1 MPPAVT
7 SDLIIE
13 VYMERAKIYKKT
25 LLIDPHDDRLL
36 ADAAE
41 HLRSGEVIG
50 FPTETVYG
58 LGCDAGNG
66 EAVKKVFEAKGR
78 PADNPLICHIGDKE
92 QIKDI
97 VSEITPLAQKLIDAF
112 MPGPITVVMKKAD
125 SVSDQTTAGLD
136 TVGVRMPSHPVAN
149 KFLKLC
155 KVPVAAPSANL
166 SGRPSPTGA
175 RSVLEDMDGYIYAV
189 IDGGD
194 SEFGLESTV
203 VDCTGTVPVI
213 LRPGAVTKAD
223 IDAVLS
229 KGETVMS
236 GSLSDKQ
243 TPRSPGMKY
252 RHYAPYA
259 QVEIMKMPEGT
270 KIEGD
275 GATGSDGRI
284 VKSSFTV
291 EDLKKLSDEEARE
304 LVNIASPF
312 ILRSREILAVNP
324 FARIG
329 LYCGSEIKAIYDKM
343 DDKILSSHT
352 EFCAYGKTVD
362 VSCASHGLFE
372 GLRFLDV
379 QEVDVILAQGFDGE
393 GLSVAYMNRLGKASG
408 KKEELTPGMPAPA
421 RPERMPLDIDSFK
434 DTNTASVLFIDDNN
448 TSLSVCC
455 ESLMRR
461 LIGKN
466 EPYISSRSSDT
477 GFELYCE
484 SAGLTAMSGIEP
496 DSQMNRAVKEI
507 TGCGLG
513 YIESRR
519 ADPAIY
525 DDNDLI
531 LTVRD
536 EQAFEITKAFPE
548 IKDKVFSLST
558 FAAANG
564 LVMKDSSGRVM
575 SVSIPD
581 PSGENYETYLH
592 TAKALNAWLEI
603 LFPYILKELGASRI

>member
-1 MPPAVT
+1 
-7 SDLIIE
+7 
-13 VYMERAKIYKKT
+13 MEREKKYIKT
-25 LLIDPHDDRLL
+25 LLIESDDDQALKE
-36 ADAAE
+36 AAE
-41 HLRSGEVIG
+41 HLRNGEVVG

-58 LGCDAGNG
+58 LGCDARNG

-92 QIKDI
+92 QIVDI
-97 VSEITPLAQKLIDAF
+97 VSEITPLAQKLIDSF
-112 MPGPITVVMKKAD
+112 MPGPITVLMKKSD
-125 SVSDQTTAGLD
+125 SISDQTTAGLD

-149 KFLKLC
+149 KFLRYC
-155 KVPVAAPSANL
+155 GVPVAAPSANL

-203 VDCTGTVPVI
+203 VDCTGETPVI

-223 IDAVLS
+223 IDSVLQS
-229 KGETVMS
+229 GETVMA
-236 GSLSDKQ
+236 GMLNDKE

-270 KIEGD
+270 CITGD
-275 GATGSDGRI
+275 DAKGSDGKI
-284 VKSSFTV
+284 INSSFTA
-291 EDLKKLSDEEARE
+291 EDLKKLSDEEAKE

-312 ILRSREILAVNP
+312 ILRSREILAKNP

-329 LYCGSEIKAIYDKM
+329 LYCGSEIKAMYDKLN
-343 DDKILSSHT
+343 DKILSAHT
-352 EFCAYGKTVD
+352 EFCVYGKTVD

-379 QEVDVILAQGFDGE
+379 QEVDTILAQGFDGD
-393 GLSVAYMNRLGKASG
+393 GLSVAYMNRLAKAAG
-408 KKEELTPGMPAPA
+408 KKEALTPGMPAPA
-421 RPERMPLDIDSFK
+421 RPSRTPLPIDAFK
-434 DTNTASVLFIDDNN
+434 DTVTASVLFIDDNN
-448 TSLSVCC
+448 ISLSACC

-461 LIGKN
+461 LIEKN
-466 EPYISSRSSDT
+466 EPYISNRTSDT
-477 GFELYCE
+477 GFEIYCE
-484 SAGLTAMSGIEP
+484 SAGLTAMDGLDP
-496 DSQMNRAVKEI
+496 DEKMEKAVKEL
-507 TGCGLG
+507 TGYGLG
-513 YIESRR
+513 SIESRR
-519 ADPAIY
+519 ANPAVY
-525 DDNDLI
+525 DCNDLI
-531 LTVRD
+531 ITVRD
-536 EQAFEITKAFPE
+536 EQAFAIIKAFPE

-575 SVSIPD
+575 SISVPD

-592 TAKALNAWLEI
+592 TAKALNAWLEL
-603 LFPYILKELGASRI
+603 LFPYILKELGASRV

>member
-1 MPPAVT
+1 
-7 SDLIIE
+7 
-13 VYMERAKIYKKT
+13 MEREKKYSKT
-25 LLIDPHDDRLL
+25 ILIAQDDDQ
-36 ADAAE
+36 AVKEAAE
-41 HLRSGEVIG
+41 HLRKGEVVG

-58 LGCDAGNG
+58 LGCDARDG
-66 EAVKKVFEAKGR
+66 EAVKRVFEAKGR
-78 PADNPLICHIGDKE
+78 PADNPLICHIGSKE

-97 VSEITPLAQKLIDAF
+97 VSEITPLAQKLIDSF
-112 MPGPITVVMKKAD
+112 MPGPITIVMKK
-125 SVSDQTTAGLD
+125 SESISDQTTAGLD

-149 KFLKLC
+149 KFLKYC
-155 KVPVAAPSANL
+155 GIPVAAPSANL

-175 RSVLEDMDGYIYAV
+175 RSVIEDMDGYIYAV

-203 VDCTGTVPVI
+203 VDCTGEEPVI
-213 LRPGAVTKAD
+213 LRPGAVTKTD
-223 IDAVLS
+223 IDSVLND
-229 KGETVMS
+229 KETLMS
-236 GSLSDKQ
+236 GELNNKE

-252 RHYAPYA
+252 RHYAPFA

-270 KIEGD
+270 KITGD
-275 GATGSDGRI
+275 NACGSDGRI
-284 VKSSFTV
+284 LKSSFSV
-291 EDLKKLSDEEARE
+291 EDLKKLTDEEAKE

-312 ILRSREILAVNP
+312 ILRSREILSKNP

-329 LYCGSEIKAIYDKM
+329 LYCGSEIRAMYDKLN
-343 DDKILSSHT
+343 DKILSAHT
-352 EFCAYGKTVD
+352 EFCVYGKTVD

-393 GLSVAYMNRLGKASG
+393 GLSVAYMNRLTKASG

-421 RPERMPLDIDSFK
+421 RPSRTPLPIEAFK
-434 DTNTASVLFIDDNN
+434 DTFTASVLFIDDNN
-448 TSLSVCC
+448 TSLSACL

-461 LIGKN
+461 MLEKN
-466 EPYISSRSSDT
+466 EPYISERADNT
-477 GFELYCE
+477 GFEIYCE
-484 SAGLTAMSGIEP
+484 SAGLTAMDGLEP
-496 DSQMNRAVKEI
+496 DPQMDKAVKEL
-507 TGCGLG
+507 TGLG
-513 YIESRR
+513 LSSIDSRR
-519 ADPAIY
+519 ANPAIY
-525 DDNDLI
+525 DCNDLI

-536 EQAFEITKAFPE
+536 EQAFALTKAFPE

-564 LVMKDSSGRVM
+564 LVMKDSSGKVM
-575 SVSIPD
+575 SISIPD

-592 TAKALNAWLEI
+592 TVKALNAWLEI

>member
-1 MPPAVT
+1 
-7 SDLIIE
+7 
-13 VYMERAKIYKKT
+13 MEREKRYNKT
-25 LLIDPHDDRLL
+25 LLIDSDDSK
-36 ADAAE
+36 AIKDAAE
-41 HLRSGEVIG
+41 HLKNGEVIG

-58 LGCDAGNG
+58 LGCDARNG

-78 PADNPLICHIGDKE
+78 PADNPLICHIGDKS
-92 QIKDI
+92 QIGDI

-112 MPGPITVVMKKAD
+112 MPGPITIVMKKAD
-125 SVSDQTTAGLD
+125 SISDQTTAGLD

-149 KFLKLC
+149 KFLKAC
-155 KVPVAAPSANL
+155 GVPVAAPSANL

-194 SEFGLESTV
+194 SEYGLESTV
-203 VDCTGTVPVI
+203 VDCTGKDPVI

-223 IDAVLS
+223 IDAVLNGS
-229 KGETVMS
+229 EAVMS
-236 GSLSDKQ
+236 GSLADKE

-275 GATGSDGRI
+275 DAAGSDGKI
-284 VKSSFTV
+284 KKTSFTV
-291 EDLKKLSDEEARE
+291 EDLKKLTDDEAKE

-312 ILRSREILAVNP
+312 ILRSREILASNP

-329 LYCGSEIKAIYDKM
+329 LYCGEEIKAVYEKLNDE
-343 DDKILSSHT
+343 ILSAHT
-352 EFCAYGKTVD
+352 EFCVYGKTVD

-393 GLSVAYMNRLGKASG
+393 GLSVAYMNRLSKAAG
-408 KKEELTPGMPAPA
+408 KKEELTPGMPKPA
-421 RPERMPLDIDSFK
+421 RPSRTPLPIDAFK
-434 DTNTASVLFIDDNN
+434 DTFTASVLFVDDNN
-448 TSLSVCC
+448 TSLSACC

-461 LIGKN
+461 KLEKN
-466 EPYISSRSSDT
+466 EPYISNRMSDT
-477 GFELYCE
+477 GFEIYCE
-484 SAGLTAMSGIEP
+484 SAGLTAMDGMDP
-496 DSQMNRAVKEI
+496 DSQMDKAVKEL
-507 TGCGLG
+507 TGWGLG
-513 YIESRR
+513 SIESRR
-519 ADPAIY
+519 ANPAIY

-536 EQAFEITKAFPE
+536 EQAFAIIKAFPE

-558 FAAANG
+558 FAAKNG
-564 LVMKDSSGRVM
+564 LVMKDSSGRIM
-575 SVSIPD
+575 SISVPD
-581 PSGENYETYLH
+581 PTGENYETYLH
-592 TAKALNAWLEI
+592 TAKALGAWLDL
-603 LFPYILKELGASRI
+603 LFPYIIKELGASRV

>member
-1 MPPAVT
+1 
-7 SDLIIE
+7 
-13 VYMERAKIYKKT
+13 MEREKRYNKT
-25 LLIDPHDDRLL
+25 LLIDSDDSK
-36 ADAAE
+36 AIKDAAE
-41 HLRSGEVIG
+41 HLKNGEVIG

-58 LGCDAGNG
+58 LGCDARNG

-92 QIKDI
+92 QIAGI

-112 MPGPITVVMKKAD
+112 MPGPITIVMKKAD
-125 SVSDQTTAGLD
+125 SISDQTTAGLD

-149 KFLKLC
+149 KFLKAC
-155 KVPVAAPSANL
+155 GVPVAAPSANL

-194 SEFGLESTV
+194 SEYGLESTV
-203 VDCTGTVPVI
+203 VDCTGKDPVI

-223 IDAVLS
+223 IDAVLNGS
-229 KGETVMS
+229 EAVMS
-236 GSLSDKQ
+236 GSLADKE

-259 QVEIMKMPEGT
+259 QVEIMKMPDGT

-275 GATGSDGRI
+275 DAAGSDGKI
-284 VKSSFTV
+284 KKTSFTV
-291 EDLKKLSDEEARE
+291 EDLKKLTDDEAKE

-312 ILRSREILAVNP
+312 ILRSREILASNP

-329 LYCGSEIKAIYDKM
+329 LYCGEEIKAVYEKLNDE
-343 DDKILSSHT
+343 ILSAHT
-352 EFCAYGKTVD
+352 EFCVYGKTVD

-393 GLSVAYMNRLGKASG
+393 GLSVAYMNRLSKAAG
-408 KKEELTPGMPAPA
+408 KKEELTPGMPKPA
-421 RPERMPLDIDSFK
+421 RPSRTPLPIDAFK
-434 DTNTASVLFIDDNN
+434 DTFTASVLFVDDNN
-448 TSLSVCC
+448 TSLSACC

-461 LIGKN
+461 KLEKN
-466 EPYISSRSSDT
+466 EPYISNRMSDT
-477 GFELYCE
+477 GFEIYCE
-484 SAGLTAMSGIEP
+484 SAGLTAMDGMDP
-496 DSQMNRAVKEI
+496 DSQMDKAVKEL
-507 TGCGLG
+507 TGWGLG
-513 YIESRR
+513 SIESRR
-519 ADPAIY
+519 ANPAIY

-536 EQAFEITKAFPE
+536 EQAFAIIKAFPE

-558 FAAANG
+558 FAAKNG
-564 LVMKDSSGRVM
+564 LVMKDSSGRIM
-575 SVSIPD
+575 SISVPD
-581 PSGENYETYLH
+581 PTGENYETYLH
-592 TAKALNAWLEI
+592 TAKALGAWLDL
-603 LFPYILKELGASRI
+603 LFPYIIKELGASRV

>member
-1 MPPAVT
+1 
-7 SDLIIE
+7 
-13 VYMERAKIYKKT
+13 MEREKKYSRT
-25 LLIDPHDDRLL
+25 ILVDSDDEQ
-36 ADAAE
+36 AMKDAAE
-41 HLRSGEVIG
+41 HLRNGEVVG

-97 VSEITPLAQKLIDAF
+97 VSEITPLAQRLIDSF
-112 MPGPITVVMKKAD
+112 MPGPITIVMKKSDA
-125 SVSDQTTAGLD
+125 VSDQTTAGLD

-149 KFLKLC
+149 RFLKYC
-155 KVPVAAPSANL
+155 GIPVAAPSANL

-223 IDAVLS
+223 IDLVLQEGEAVMAGALNS
-229 KGETVMS
+229 EE
-236 GSLSDKQ
+236 

-252 RHYAPYA
+252 RHYAPFA
-259 QVEIMKMPEGT
+259 RVEIMKMPEGT
-270 KIEGD
+270 VITGD
-275 GATGSDGRI
+275 DAPGSDGKV
-284 VKSSFTV
+284 VKSRFGIA
-291 EDLKKLSDEEARE
+291 DLKKLSDEEAKE

-312 ILRSREILAVNP
+312 ILRSREILSENP

-329 LYCGSEIKAIYDKM
+329 LYCGAEIKAMYDKLN
-343 DDKILSSHT
+343 DKILSAHT
-352 EFCAYGKTVD
+352 EFCVYGKTTD

-393 GLSVAYMNRLGKASG
+393 GLSVAYMNRLTKASG
-408 KKEELTPGMPAPA
+408 KKEALMPGMPAPA
-421 RPERMPLDIDSFK
+421 RPDRTPLPIDAFK
-434 DTNTASVLFIDDNN
+434 DTSTASILFVDDNN
-448 TSLSVCC
+448 TSLSACC

-461 LIGKN
+461 MLEKN
-466 EPYISSRSSDT
+466 EPYISGSDPDT
-477 GFELYCE
+477 GFEIYCE
-484 SAGLTAMSGIEP
+484 SAGLTAMDGMEP
-496 DSQMNRAVKEI
+496 DPEMDKAVKEL
-507 TGCGLG
+507 TGIGLNS
-513 YIESRR
+513 IESRR

-525 DDNDLI
+525 DCNDLI

-536 EQAFEITKAFPE
+536 EQAFAIIKAFPE

-575 SVSIPD
+575 SISVPD
-581 PSGENYETYLH
+581 PSGENHETYVH
-592 TAKALNAWLEI
+592 TAKALNAWLEL
-603 LFPYILKELGASRI
+603 LFPYILKDLGASRV

>member
-1 MPPAVT
+1 
-7 SDLIIE
+7 
-13 VYMERAKIYKKT
+13 MEREKRYDKT
-25 LLIDPHDDRLL
+25 LLIDSDDSK
-36 ADAAE
+36 AIKDAAE
-41 HLRSGEVIG
+41 HLKNGEVIG

-58 LGCDAGNG
+58 LGCDARNG

-78 PADNPLICHIGDKE
+78 PADNPLICHIGDKS
-92 QIKDI
+92 QIGDI

-112 MPGPITVVMKKAD
+112 MPGPITIVMKKAD
-125 SVSDQTTAGLD
+125 SISDQTTAGLD

-149 KFLKLC
+149 KFLKAC
-155 KVPVAAPSANL
+155 GVPVAAPSANL

-194 SEFGLESTV
+194 SEYGLESTV
-203 VDCTGTVPVI
+203 VDCTGKDPVI

-223 IDAVLS
+223 IDAVLNGS
-229 KGETVMS
+229 EAVMS
-236 GSLSDKQ
+236 GSLADKE

-259 QVEIMKMPEGT
+259 QVEIMKMPDGT

-275 GATGSDGRI
+275 DAAGSDGKI
-284 VKSSFTV
+284 KKTSFTV
-291 EDLKKLSDEEARE
+291 EDLKKLTDDEAKE

-312 ILRSREILAVNP
+312 ILRSREILASNP

-329 LYCGSEIKAIYDKM
+329 LYCGEEIKAVYEKLNDE
-343 DDKILSSHT
+343 ILSAHT
-352 EFCAYGKTVD
+352 EFCVYGKTVD

-393 GLSVAYMNRLGKASG
+393 GLSVAYMNRLSKAAG
-408 KKEELTPGMPAPA
+408 KKEELTPGMPKPA
-421 RPERMPLDIDSFK
+421 RPSRTPLPIDAFK
-434 DTNTASVLFIDDNN
+434 DTFTASVLFVDDNN
-448 TSLSVCC
+448 TSLSACC

-461 LIGKN
+461 KLEKN
-466 EPYISSRSSDT
+466 EPYISNRMSDT
-477 GFELYCE
+477 GFEIYCE
-484 SAGLTAMSGIEP
+484 SAGLTAMDGMDP
-496 DSQMNRAVKEI
+496 DSQMDKAVKEL
-507 TGCGLG
+507 TGWGLG
-513 YIESRR
+513 SIESRR
-519 ADPAIY
+519 ANPAIY

-536 EQAFEITKAFPE
+536 EQAFAIIKAFPE

-558 FAAANG
+558 FAAKNG
-564 LVMKDSSGRVM
+564 LVMKDSSGRIM
-575 SVSIPD
+575 SISVPD
-581 PSGENYETYLH
+581 PTGENYETYLH
-592 TAKALNAWLEI
+592 TAKALGAWLDL
-603 LFPYILKELGASRI
+603 LFPYIIKELGASRV

>member
-1 MPPAVT
+1 
-7 SDLIIE
+7 
-13 VYMERAKIYKKT
+13 MEREKRYDKT
-25 LLIDPHDDRLL
+25 LLIDSDDSK
-36 ADAAE
+36 AIKDAAE
-41 HLRSGEVIG
+41 HLKNGEVIG

-58 LGCDAGNG
+58 LGCDARNG

-92 QIKDI
+92 QIAGI

-112 MPGPITVVMKKAD
+112 MPGPITIVMKKAD
-125 SVSDQTTAGLD
+125 SISDQTTAGLD

-149 KFLKLC
+149 KFLKAC
-155 KVPVAAPSANL
+155 GVPVAAPSANL

-194 SEFGLESTV
+194 SEYGLESTV
-203 VDCTGTVPVI
+203 VDCTGKDPVI

-223 IDAVLS
+223 IDAVLNGS
-229 KGETVMS
+229 EAVMS
-236 GSLSDKQ
+236 GSLADKE

-259 QVEIMKMPEGT
+259 QVEIMKMPDGT

-275 GATGSDGRI
+275 DAAGSDGKI
-284 VKSSFTV
+284 KKTSFTV
-291 EDLKKLSDEEARE
+291 EDLKKLTDDEAKE

-312 ILRSREILAVNP
+312 ILRSREILASNP

-329 LYCGSEIKAIYDKM
+329 LYCGEEIKAVYEKLNDE
-343 DDKILSSHT
+343 ILSAHT
-352 EFCAYGKTVD
+352 EFCVYGKTVD

-393 GLSVAYMNRLGKASG
+393 GLSVAYMNRLSKAAG
-408 KKEELTPGMPAPA
+408 KKEELTPGMPKPA
-421 RPERMPLDIDSFK
+421 RPSRTPLPIDAFK
-434 DTNTASVLFIDDNN
+434 DTFTASVLFVDDNN
-448 TSLSVCC
+448 TSLSACC

-461 LIGKN
+461 KLEKN
-466 EPYISSRSSDT
+466 EPYISNRMSDT
-477 GFELYCE
+477 GFEIYCE
-484 SAGLTAMSGIEP
+484 SAGLTAMDGMDP
-496 DSQMNRAVKEI
+496 DSQMDKAVKEL
-507 TGCGLG
+507 TGWGLG
-513 YIESRR
+513 SIESRR
-519 ADPAIY
+519 ANPAIY

-536 EQAFEITKAFPE
+536 EQAFAIIKAFPE

-558 FAAANG
+558 FAAKNG
-564 LVMKDSSGRVM
+564 LVMKDSSGRIM
-575 SVSIPD
+575 SISVPD
-581 PSGENYETYLH
+581 PTGENYETYLH
-592 TAKALNAWLEI
+592 TAKALGAWLDL
-603 LFPYILKELGASRI
+603 LFPYIIKELGASRV

>member
-1 MPPAVT
+1 
-7 SDLIIE
+7 
-13 VYMERAKIYKKT
+13 MEREKKYIKT
-25 LLIDPHDDRLL
+25 LLIESDDDQALKE
-36 ADAAE
+36 AAE
-41 HLRSGEVIG
+41 HLRNGEVVG

-58 LGCDAGNG
+58 LGCDARNG

-92 QIKDI
+92 QIVDI
-97 VSEITPLAQKLIDAF
+97 VSEITPLAQKLIDSF
-112 MPGPITVVMKKAD
+112 MPGPITVVMKKSD
-125 SVSDQTTAGLD
+125 SISDQTTAGLD

-149 KFLKLC
+149 KFLRYC
-155 KVPVAAPSANL
+155 GVPVAAPSANL

-203 VDCTGTVPVI
+203 VDCTGETPVI

-223 IDAVLS
+223 IDSVLQS
-229 KGETVMS
+229 GETVMA
-236 GSLSDKQ
+236 GMLNDKE

-270 KIEGD
+270 CITGD
-275 GATGSDGRI
+275 DAKGSDGKI
-284 VKSSFTV
+284 INSSFTA
-291 EDLKKLSDEEARE
+291 EDLKKLSDEEAKE

-312 ILRSREILAVNP
+312 ILRSREILAKNP

-329 LYCGSEIKAIYDKM
+329 LYCGSEIKAMYDKLN
-343 DDKILSSHT
+343 DKILSAHT
-352 EFCAYGKTVD
+352 EFCVYGKTVD

-379 QEVDVILAQGFDGE
+379 QEVDTILAQGFDGD
-393 GLSVAYMNRLGKASG
+393 GLSVAYMNRLAKAAG
-408 KKEELTPGMPAPA
+408 KKEALTPGMPAPA
-421 RPERMPLDIDSFK
+421 RPSRTPLPIDAFK
-434 DTNTASVLFIDDNN
+434 DTVTASVLFIDDNN
-448 TSLSVCC
+448 ISLSACC

-461 LIGKN
+461 LIEKN
-466 EPYISSRSSDT
+466 EPYISNRTSDT
-477 GFELYCE
+477 GFEIYCE
-484 SAGLTAMSGIEP
+484 SAGLTAMDGLDP
-496 DSQMNRAVKEI
+496 DEKMEKAVKEL
-507 TGCGLG
+507 TGYGLG
-513 YIESRR
+513 SIESRR
-519 ADPAIY
+519 ANPAVY
-525 DDNDLI
+525 DCNDLI
-531 LTVRD
+531 ITVRD
-536 EQAFEITKAFPE
+536 EQAFAIIKAFPE

-575 SVSIPD
+575 SISVPD

-592 TAKALNAWLEI
+592 TAKALNAWLEL
-603 LFPYILKELGASRI
+603 LFPYILKELGASRV

>member
-1 MPPAVT
+1 
-7 SDLIIE
+7 
-13 VYMERAKIYKKT
+13 MERSKTYKKT
-25 LLIDPHDDRLL
+25 LLIESSDKKGIKDC
-36 ADAAE
+36 AE
-41 HLRSGEVIG
+41 HLKKGEVIG

-58 LGCDAGNG
+58 LGCDARNG

-112 MPGPITVVMKKAD
+112 MPGPITLVMKKAD
-125 SVSDQTTAGLD
+125 SIANETTAGLD

-149 KFLKLC
+149 KFLKEAGI
-155 KVPVAAPSANL
+155 PVAAPSANL
-166 SGRPSPTGA
+166 SGRPSPTSS
-175 RSVLEDMDGYIYAV
+175 RSVLEDMDGYIYAI

-194 SEFGLESTV
+194 SEYGLESTV
-203 VDCTGTVPVI
+203 VDCTGTIPVI

-223 IDAVLS
+223 IDSVLKS
-229 KGETVMS
+229 EETVIA
-236 GSLSDKQ
+236 GGLADKE

-259 QVEIMKMPEGT
+259 QVEIMQMPEGVE
-270 KIEGD
+270 IIGD
-275 GATGSDGRI
+275 NAAGSDGKI
-284 VKSSFTV
+284 GEYEPV
-291 EDLKKLSDEEARE
+291 DLKKLSDDEAKE
-304 LVNIASPF
+304 LVNIVSPF
-312 ILRSREILAVNP
+312 ILRSREILSKNP

-329 LYCGSEIKAIYDKM
+329 LYCGGEIKAMYDKLN
-343 DDKILSSHT
+343 DKILSAHT
-352 EFCAYGKTVD
+352 EFCVYGKTVD
-362 VSCASHGLFE
+362 VASASHGLFE

-408 KKEELTPGMPAPA
+408 KKEALTPGMPAPSRPA
-421 RPERMPLDIDSFK
+421 RTPLPLDAFK
-434 DTNTASVLFIDDNN
+434 DTYTASVLFVDDNN
-448 TSLSVCC
+448 ISLSACL
-455 ESLMRR
+455 ETLMRR
-461 LIGKN
+461 MIEKN
-466 EPYISSRSSDT
+466 EPYISSKASDT
-477 GFELYCE
+477 GFEIYCE
-484 SAGLTAMSGIEP
+484 SAGLTAMNGLDP
-496 DSQMNRAVKEI
+496 DPEMEKAVKEL
-507 TGCGLG
+507 TGIGMG
-513 YIESRR
+513 YVESRR

-525 DDNDLI
+525 DDNGLI

-575 SVSIPD
+575 SISVPD

-592 TAKALNAWLEI
+592 TAKALGAWLEL

>member
-1 MPPAVT
+1 
-7 SDLIIE
+7 
-13 VYMERAKIYKKT
+13 MERERKYKKT
-25 LLIDPHDDRLL
+25 ILIDSVDD
-36 ADAAE
+36 AAIKEAAE

-58 LGCDAGNG
+58 LGCDARDGD
-66 EAVKKVFEAKGR
+66 AVKKVFEAKGR

-112 MPGPITVVMKKAD
+112 MPGPITLVMKKAD
-125 SVSDQTTAGLD
+125 MISDQTTAGLD
-136 TVGVRMPSHPVAN
+136 TVGVRMPSNPVAN
-149 KFLKLC
+149 KFLKYAG
-155 KVPVAAPSANL
+155 VPVAAPSANL
-166 SGRPSPTGA
+166 SGRPSPTSA
-175 RSVLEDMDGYIYAV
+175 RSVLEDMDGYIFAV

-203 VDCTGTVPVI
+203 VDCTGTEPVI

-223 IDAVLS
+223 IDAVLNN
-229 KGETVMS
+229 GETVMS
-236 GSLSDKQ
+236 ESLSGSEIPKA
-243 TPRSPGMKY
+243 PGMKY
-252 RHYAPYA
+252 RHYAPFA

-270 KIEGD
+270 KITGD
-275 GATGSDGRI
+275 NAAGTDGRI
-284 VKSSFTV
+284 DRKANEPV
-291 EDLKKLSDEEARE
+291 DLKKLTDDEAKE
-304 LVNIASPF
+304 LVNIAAPF
-312 ILRSREILAVNP
+312 ILRSREILSQNP

-329 LYCGSEIKAIYDKM
+329 LYCGSEIKAMYDKM
-343 DDKILSSHT
+343 NDKLLSAHT
-352 EFCAYGKTVD
+352 EFCVYGKTKD

-393 GLSVAYMNRLGKASG
+393 GLSVAYMNRLGKAAG

-421 RPERMPLDIDSFK
+421 RPARSPLAIDAFR
-434 DTNTASVLFIDDNN
+434 DTFTGSVLFIDDNN
-448 TSLSVCC
+448 ISLSACC

-461 LIGKN
+461 LIEKN
-466 EPYISSRSSDT
+466 EPYISSKTSDA
-477 GFELYCE
+477 GFEIYCE
-484 SAGLTAMSGIEP
+484 SAGLTAMSGMEP
-496 DSQMNRAVKEI
+496 DIMMDKAVREL
-507 TGCGLG
+507 TGYGLG
-513 YIESRR
+513 SVESRR
-519 ADPAIY
+519 ANPAIY

-575 SVSIPD
+575 SVSVPD
-581 PSGENYETYLH
+581 PTGENYETYLH

-603 LFPYILKELGASRI
+603 LFPYILKELGASRV